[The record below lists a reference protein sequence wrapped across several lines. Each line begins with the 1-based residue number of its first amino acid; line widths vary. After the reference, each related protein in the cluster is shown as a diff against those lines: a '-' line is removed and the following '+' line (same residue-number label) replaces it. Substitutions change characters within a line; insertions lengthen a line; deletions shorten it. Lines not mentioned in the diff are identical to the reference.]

1 MISVDVWL
9 TNDENKVLLQRRAET
24 TVLRGLVKPQSNPF
38 VCQPTFNGK
47 AEPGEEIRETI
58 KREGREELGADFAD
72 NFSFES
78 LEMFYKEG
86 QYYNYRGQ
94 ITKEQLKLVRLHSGA
109 TGGLILVGKQDFKN
123 IDVLGENT
131 DPREGIVL
139 FPDQYN
145 ALKILLRA

>member
-1 MISVDVWL
+1 VWL
-9 TNDENKVLLQRRAET
+9 TNDDNKVLLQRRAET
-24 TVLRGLVKPQSNPF
+24 TAERGLVKPQSNPF

-47 AEPGEEIRETI
+47 VEPEEEIKEAV
-58 KREGREELGADFAD
+58 KREGREELGASFAD

-78 LEMFYKEG
+78 LKMFYKEG
-86 QYYNYRGQ
+86 PYYNFCGQ
-94 ITKEQLKLVRLHSGA
+94 ITKEQLKLVKLHSGA
-109 TGGLILVGKQDFKN
+109 TGGLIPVGKQDFKN
-123 IDVLGENT
+123 IDVLGENV